1 METVSIVIL
10 VLFFCPAGRGLGIL
24 SLARL
29 TRSQDER
36 VTMLLDPNL
45 RQWVV
50 VQFAT

>member
-10 VLFFCPAGRGLGIL
+10 VLFFCSGRVMGIL

-29 TRSQDER
+29 TRPQDER